1 MRSQSRYL
9 LVVIEI
15 DISSL
20 TENFKSVIINELD
33 GEYHHELNVKNQT
46 NVEHD
51 DGKDINPRTDNDRN
65 VITIDYNSDLQKIE
79 RLIKDILIKRRI
91 EDYVV
96 IQDAKEN
103 NKIIV
108 LKRHHGEQLGIYHC
122 RHCGMAFDNEI
133 QLSTHQRVHFFI

>member
-20 TENFKSVIINELD
+20 TENFKSAIINELD
-33 GEYHHELNVKNQT
+33 GDYHHQLNVKNQT

-96 IQDAKEN
+96 IQDTKEN